1 MNALGTLHQGGCH
14 CGAVRFEVRGPAHLE
29 VLDCNCSICSLS
41 GYLHLIVHKDDFRLL
56 RGESAQSEYRFGTG
70 VARHFFCAT
79 CGVKSFYI
87 PRSHPDKVSVS
98 ARALQAGTVTGM
110 TVVPFEGRDWERAR
124 LALAQRESEG

>member
-1 MNALGTLHQGGCH
+1 MVCHRGGCH
-14 CGAVRFEVRGPAHLE
+14 CGAVQFEVRAPAHLE

-41 GYLHLIVHKDDFRLL
+41 AYLHLIVHRDHFRLL
-56 RGESAQSEYRFGTG
+56 SGDGAQSEYRFGSG

-98 ARALQAGTVTGM
+98 ARALQPGTVTGM
-110 TVVPFEGRDWERAR
+110 TVVPFDGRHWERAR
-124 LALAQRESEG
+124 SALAEIESKD